1 MGYKIE
7 IAHRKQTYKVS
18 LPTNLMFKVEIEQNK
33 IKSMILI
40 YYPTK
45 RKTKKYLKHNS
56 INNIV
61 LKDKINKKH

>member
-7 IAHRKQTYKVS
+7 IVHRKQNYRVC
-18 LPTNLMFKVEIEQNK
+18 LLTNLMFKVEINENK

-45 RKTKKYLKHNS
+45 RKKNLKHNF

-61 LKDKINKKH
+61 LKDKIKKKKH

>member
-7 IAHRKQTYKVS
+7 IVHKKQTYKVS
-18 LPTNLMFKVEIEQNK
+18 LLTNLMFKVEIEQNK

-40 YYPTK
+40 YYPAK
-45 RKTKKYLKHNS
+45 RKTKKYLKHNF

-61 LKDKINKKH
+61 LNDKINKKH